1 MSHSTLHIAFHSQH
15 STLFI
20 VFTFHT
26 SHSTPFHS
34 LHWYGNRGKMCKTL
48 CFTWLHSGSLVLFF
62 WNCLPICWRKNDKIA
77 VSECRAPQIPMVY
90 YFPACSISKLPFLGY
105 PSGQRR
111 SPDRLSTDPYSQRW
125 KLQKPQIQNRQK
137 PLRTLQKHRL
147 RLNQPWFQTRS
158 LRNWRSRELRVSILQ
173 GNFIGLGKI
182 LDLYLISTPWQIESS
197 WPPWQEMF
205 ARIDVDKS
213 NTITKEEVWLWAQW
227 GLLSMAWGLL
237 QDVARMIVM
246 GYNIIGENKI
256 CSEQYDDGFPK
267 LILTFSTDWKTRG
280 HHIWKN
286 SGDCWQS
293 CWDELQESYKSAIA
307 ARITCSIAYQELS
320 YLPSLLGIIFNP

>member
-1 MSHSTLHIAFHSQH
+1 M
-15 STLFI
+15 
-20 VFTFHT
+20 
-26 SHSTPFHS
+26 
-34 LHWYGNRGKMCKTL
+34 
-48 CFTWLHSGSLVLFF
+48 
-62 WNCLPICWRKNDKIA
+62 
-77 VSECRAPQIPMVY
+77 
-90 YFPACSISKLPFLGY
+90 GY

-256 CSEQYDDGFPK
+256 CSEQYDDGFPE

-286 SGDCWQS
+286 SGNCWQS

-320 YLPSLLGIIFNP
+320 YLPSLLGIIFIIHRKMHQPTRTIRWDRGFSHGSSKVDLPKFSNPSQHLPDALPTGCVFDWVTHIYIYIYEQGSKDAMKGFNYDPPSLLKICDLLCVAIGGLM

>member
-1 MSHSTLHIAFHSQH
+1 M
-15 STLFI
+15 
-20 VFTFHT
+20 
-26 SHSTPFHS
+26 
-34 LHWYGNRGKMCKTL
+34 
-48 CFTWLHSGSLVLFF
+48 
-62 WNCLPICWRKNDKIA
+62 
-77 VSECRAPQIPMVY
+77 
-90 YFPACSISKLPFLGY
+90 
-105 PSGQRR
+105 
-111 SPDRLSTDPYSQRW
+111 
-125 KLQKPQIQNRQK
+125 
-137 PLRTLQKHRL
+137 
-147 RLNQPWFQTRS
+147 
-158 LRNWRSRELRVSILQ
+158 Q

-267 LILTFSTDWKTRG
+267 LILTFSTD
-280 HHIWKN
+280 
-286 SGDCWQS
+286 
-293 CWDELQESYKSAIA
+293 
-307 ARITCSIAYQELS
+307 
-320 YLPSLLGIIFNP
+320 